1 MKIIVMG
8 SAMCPLNE
16 TKEVSRYQ
24 AVVGEMATPEI
35 LINRNRSTNV
45 IDMTK

>member
-16 TKEVSRYQ
+16 ANDICKYQ
-24 AVVGEMATPEI
+24 ALVGEVATPEI